1 MKLLIVAGEPSGDI
15 HAANLIVA
23 LQKQS
28 PGIELIG
35 MGGQAMREAGANILF
50 DITDTDIVGFTEA
63 ISHLKRLK
71 KLFQSLLSLID
82 REKPDG
88 AILIDYPGFNLRL
101 GTRAKKKGIKVIYYI
116 SPQVWAWGKR
126 RIKEIASSVD
136 KMIVVLPFE
145 EEFYSHEKIKV
156 EFVGHPILDII
167 ETFPSE
173 EVVSEKVAILP
184 GSRQQEV
191 KRHLPLMLDAASL
204 MRKERPRLF
213 FVVLLAPSIA
223 PSEIAGIPLP
233 EGVRIIN
240 LAQVAS
246 KKKYEIMA
254 SASLLLV
261 ASGTATLEGACVGTP
276 MLIMYKV
283 SLLSWLL
290 GKVLLKI
297 PYIGLVNVVAEKKI
311 VPELLQFDASPKKIA
326 KTALELLGNKK
337 KMDTMKKELK
347 EVKAKL
353 GTPGASKRAASIIL
367 KEMSANSAR

>member
-63 ISHLKRLK
+63 ISHLKKLK

-173 EVVSEKVAILP
+173 EVMSEKVAILP

-233 EGVRIIN
+233 EGVRIIHRF
-240 LAQVAS
+240 
-246 KKKYEIMA
+246 
-254 SASLLLV
+254 
-261 ASGTATLEGACVGTP
+261 G
-276 MLIMYKV
+276 V
-283 SLLSWLL
+283 SFF
-290 GKVLLKI
+290 I
-297 PYIGLVNVVAEKKI
+297 
-311 VPELLQFDASPKKIA
+311 
-326 KTALELLGNKK
+326 
-337 KMDTMKKELK
+337 
-347 EVKAKL
+347 
-353 GTPGASKRAASIIL
+353 
-367 KEMSANSAR
+367 ANSKSK